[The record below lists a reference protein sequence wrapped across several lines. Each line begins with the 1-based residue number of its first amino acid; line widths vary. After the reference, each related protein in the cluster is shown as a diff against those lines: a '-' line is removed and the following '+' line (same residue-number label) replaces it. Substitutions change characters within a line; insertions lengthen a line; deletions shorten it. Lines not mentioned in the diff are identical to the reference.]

1 MIPLINDIY
10 EAIIEE
16 DNKKIT
22 EKINKAV
29 DAGLP
34 VERILKEDMINA
46 DGYSMDASQAVTLT
60 KRLI

>member
-34 VERILKEDMINA
+34 VERILKEDLMST
-46 DGYSMDASQAVTLT
+46 DGFSMDASQAVTLT
-60 KRLI
+60 